1 LINRVGMDERDSVGL
16 TKDNIEI
23 TLSDDAPVEDDAH
36 LEPALGSIEFLGLH
50 QPDGRGEFLG
60 NGIDSDDRDNML
72 FVFEGMDSAGTW
84 ELYAADFREQGAT
97 AARSEFRR
105 WRATV
110 ISPGGPE
117 RYFGRAREVGP
128 QS

>member
-1 LINRVGMDERDSVGL
+1 
-16 TKDNIEI
+16 
-23 TLSDDAPVEDDAH
+23 
-36 LEPALGSIEFLGLH
+36 
-50 QPDGRGEFLG
+50 FLG

-128 QS
+128 QSGICSIQLAGATNLQLDAAFTPPAAEVSYVVSLIDPTQPGSGTVEI